1 MIYDVL
7 YFQVLV
13 QPYLIMFLI
22 NPNRVPGTFPHH
34 ILLHP
39 SLVLRLSPSHAH
51 RGREITLTCV
61 YDVYWHTRTHTCT
74 LIHTCTLTHIRTHV
88 CTCMHTCAHTHL
100 MPYITSYD
108 HPIYLSGWMAR
119 KSVRL
124 YVDKKYRCHYLA
136 MLGHDPPHNMSLTS
150 VSGRRDIDEEMEE
163 MEERGEGEGR
173 GWREEEEEEGRRK
186 KRWEGRKKWELW
198 R

>member
-51 RGREITLTCV
+51 HGREITLTCV

-88 CTCMHTCAHTHL
+88 CTCLHIHTH
-100 MPYITSYD
+100 TSNAIQHILRPPHLPVWVD
-108 HPIYLSGWMAR
+108 GTQVSASLRGQKVSLPLSGHAGPR
-119 KSVRL
+119 PTTQHV
-124 YVDKKYRCHYLA
+124 
-136 MLGHDPPHNMSLTS
+136 PHFNQ
-150 VSGRRDIDEEMEE
+150 
-163 MEERGEGEGR
+163 
-173 GWREEEEEEGRRK
+173 WA
-186 KRWEGRKKWELW
+186 KRY
-198 R
+198 